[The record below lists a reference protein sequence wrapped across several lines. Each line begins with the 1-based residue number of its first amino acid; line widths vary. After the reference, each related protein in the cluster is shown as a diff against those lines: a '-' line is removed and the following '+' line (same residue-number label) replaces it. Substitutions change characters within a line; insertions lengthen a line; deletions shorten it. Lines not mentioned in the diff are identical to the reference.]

1 MKEQRDPLTLE
12 RLQKVLSKAG
22 IASRREAERMI
33 LEGRVTVNGQVVD
46 KLGVKADPLVD
57 HIKVDGKRVRGV
69 EPHVVLLLN
78 KPRGYVTTVKDPQQR
93 PTVMDL
99 LKKVDLRVYPVGRLD
114 FDAEGLVLMTNDGG
128 LAYRLTHPK
137 FSVPRTYLAKVMGT
151 PDEGKLDRL
160 KKGVLLED
168 GQARALSVSV
178 LQQKEKNSWIRVV
191 VTEGRNHLVKR
202 MFEVIGHSVLKLKRI
217 GFGSISLGTLPVGQF
232 RSLSAEEVKELKRK
246 SSAFGVRSSE
256 GERKTRSEFGVRSS
270 EEGRKA
276 SSTFGARGWE
286 KGRKPSPEFGVRSP
300 GKGRKPRSTFG
311 VRGSEK
317 GRRPRSKFKGFTD
330 H

>member
-1 MKEQRDPLTLE
+1 LTLE

-46 KLGVKADPLVD
+46 KLGVKADPFVD
-57 HIKVDGKRVRGV
+57 HIKVDGKRVKGA

-99 LKKVDLRVYPVGRLD
+99 LERVDVRVYPVGRLD

-137 FSVPRTYLAKVMGT
+137 FSVPRTYLAKVMGA
-151 PDEGKLDRL
+151 PDEGTLNRL

-168 GQARALSVSV
+168 GQARALSLFV

-202 MFEVIGHSVLKLKRI
+202 MFEVIGHSVLKLKRV

-232 RSLSAEEVKELKRK
+232 RSLTAEEVKELKGEKSSLRRSELGGGKKTKSGVRRSEFGKAEKTRFDVRHPGKQRK
-246 SSAFGVRSSE
+246 PRSAFGVR
-256 GERKTRSEFGVRSS
+256 GDD
-270 EEGRKA
+270 
-276 SSTFGARGWE
+276 RG
-286 KGRKPSPEFGVRSP
+286 
-300 GKGRKPRSTFG
+300 
-311 VRGSEK
+311 
-317 GRRPRSKFKGFTD
+317 

>member
-1 MKEQRDPLTLE
+1 LTLE

-22 IASRREAERMI
+22 IASRRVAERMI

-46 KLGVKADPLVD
+46 KLGVKADPFVD
-57 HIKVDGKRVRGV
+57 HIKVDGKRVKGA

-99 LKKVDLRVYPVGRLD
+99 LERVDVRVYPVGRLD

-137 FSVPRTYLAKVMGT
+137 FSVPRTYLAKVMGA
-151 PDEGKLDRL
+151 PDEGTLNQL

-168 GQARALSVSV
+168 GQARALSLFV

-202 MFEVIGHSVLKLKRI
+202 LFEAVGHPVLKLKRI
-217 GFGSISLGTLPVGQF
+217 GFGPISLGNLPVGQF
-232 RSLSAEEVKELKRK
+232 RSLTAEEVKELKGGKSSLRRPEFGGGKKTKSRVRSSAFGEGGKSTFGVRRSEFGKAEKTRFDVRHPGKQRK
-246 SSAFGVRSSE
+246 PRSAFGVR
-256 GERKTRSEFGVRSS
+256 GDDR
-270 EEGRKA
+270 GR
-276 SSTFGARGWE
+276 
-286 KGRKPSPEFGVRSP
+286 
-300 GKGRKPRSTFG
+300 
-311 VRGSEK
+311 
-317 GRRPRSKFKGFTD
+317 
-330 H
+330 